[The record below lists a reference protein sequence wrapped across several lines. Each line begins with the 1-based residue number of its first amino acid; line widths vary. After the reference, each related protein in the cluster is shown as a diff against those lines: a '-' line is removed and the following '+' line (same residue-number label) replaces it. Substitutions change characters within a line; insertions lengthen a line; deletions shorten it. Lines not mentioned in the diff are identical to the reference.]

1 MDKTVL
7 ELFSYD
13 ILQSYRA
20 TKEKIIEHPIMTI
33 WFILLLFTGFAMV
46 LFLIEFAST
55 LDELF
60 IEPSRGDVLFSIFF
74 FLFAKS
80 SAETVDNTFRNNRLK
95 FLISSP
101 ISSRK
106 VVFSRLLKEVWYN
119 LLLVAVSMGIV
130 TSVVHIFNIQLP
142 IDTYFLP
149 HLYMLS
155 LLAPISGFFIAML
168 SQQKDVKRKIIGMIL
183 YGQTIPIV
191 YWILRTMESS
201 LHVNLAIFS
210 IFILT
215 LVLIL
220 VTHDNFLDAWINGVT
235 VKTDSSF
242 RFHEVGDFLPSFIKE
257 PIRRVAEKE
266 ILQRWRRRES
276 PASVGVIFFISI
288 GLIFMYS
295 SFGPDPDLGIGLDE
309 FFYPTLI
316 GMALYL
322 GIVIQLVLPSL
333 TLFSREGRKMWAI
346 KTLPLGA
353 EDVIWGKVIAII
365 FFSWI
370 TVLLI
375 AIPLPI
381 ILGYSINV
389 ILFSIISAVMMIL
402 SFTGIGTW
410 ASVRF
415 PNYDESNDGAP
426 DIITMYSILM
436 LCLISTFMLISVP
449 FTLFQMDRVLGIL
462 TLILSADLALLIL
475 YLLVKRSALLY
486 DEIQLDM

>member
-1 MDKTVL
+1 
-7 ELFSYD
+7 
-13 ILQSYRA
+13 
-20 TKEKIIEHPIMTI
+20 
-33 WFILLLFTGFAMV
+33 
-46 LFLIEFAST
+46 
-55 LDELF
+55 
-60 IEPSRGDVLFSIFF
+60 
-74 FLFAKS
+74 
-80 SAETVDNTFRNNRLK
+80 
-95 FLISSP
+95 
-101 ISSRK
+101 
-106 VVFSRLLKEVWYN
+106 
-119 LLLVAVSMGIV
+119 MGIV

-155 LLAPISGFFIAML
+155 LLAPISGFFMAML
-168 SQQKDVKRKIIGMIL
+168 SQQKDIKRKIIGMIL

-191 YWILRTMESS
+191 YWILRTMEST
-201 LHVNLAIFS
+201 LHVTLAIFS

-215 LVLIL
+215 LVMIL

-276 PASVGVIFFISI
+276 PASVGVIVFISI
-288 GLIFMYS
+288 GLLFMYS

-353 EDVIWGKVIAII
+353 EDLIWGKVIAMI

-381 ILGYSINV
+381 ILGYSIYV
-389 ILFSIISAVMMIL
+389 ILFSIISAVVMIL
-402 SFTGIGTW
+402 SFTGIGAW

-436 LCLISTFMLISVP
+436 LCLISTFLLISVP
-449 FTLFQMDRVLGIL
+449 FTLFQIDRVLGIL